1 MKEEKTTEPTTG
13 QAKSLSGRERFL
25 RACRLE
31 PVDRP
36 PVWLMRQA
44 GRYLPEYQALRNRYD
59 FLELVR
65 KPELATE
72 VTLQPIRRF
81 GLDAAILFSDILEVI
96 AALGVS
102 YRFEEGRGIVLD
114 QSVQDVESIRRLSP
128 QQVPQKLQHIP
139 ESIHRI
145 REALRGQTALIG
157 FAGGP
162 WTLACFLVQGG
173 SGMEKTT
180 VVQWAQTHSQLFTE
194 LAERLTEGVIQSLK
208 LQIEAGVDAVQLF
221 DSLAGI
227 VPEEVLDEL
236 VFKWERRVIQA
247 IGRSAPVILFCK
259 GVYKWDRLEATGA
272 DVLSVDAGI
281 DLPAVASEVSPQIG
295 LQGNLDPALLL
306 QDPSV
311 VGRITRRLL
320 ECMRDR
326 RGYICNLGH
335 GVPPKARLES
345 VAALVDT
352 VKGFV

>member
-1 MKEEKTTEPTTG
+1 MKGGKTTG
-13 QAKSLSGRERFL
+13 QTTGQGRPLSGRERFIQ
-25 RACRLE
+25 ACRLE

-44 GRYLPEYQALRNRYD
+44 GRYLPEYRALRNRYG
-59 FLELVR
+59 FLKLIR
-65 KPELATE
+65 NPELATE

-81 GLDAAILFSDILEVI
+81 GLDAAILFSDILEVT

-114 QSVQDVESIRRLSP
+114 KPVREIEAIRRLSP
-128 QQVPQKLQHIP
+128 QQVSQKLQHLP
-139 ESIHRI
+139 ETIRRV
-145 REALRGQTALIG
+145 REALRDQTALIG
-157 FAGGP
+157 FAGAP

-173 SGMEKTT
+173 SGVEKAA
-180 VVQWAQTHSQLFTE
+180 VVQWAQTHPQLFTE
-194 LAERLTEGVIQSLK
+194 LAERLTEGVIQCLK

-236 VFKWERRVIQA
+236 VLRWERRVIQT
-247 IGRSAPVILFCK
+247 IGHSVPVILFCK
-259 GVYKWDRLEATGA
+259 GVYKWDWLGATGA
-272 DVLSVDAGI
+272 DVLSVDTGV
-281 DLPAVASEVSPQIG
+281 DLAVAASEISAQIG

-306 QDPSV
+306 QDPPV
-311 VGRITRRLL
+311 VRQMTHRLL
-320 ECMRDR
+320 ERMRDR